1 MKIAQSNVNLVSS
14 SHYYEENTVSISSG
28 VMTRESFLDN
38 LQRQGDVVTDEEKAE
53 KSKLLNN
60 SENSTSAVGSDY
72 KKRSRLSDLF
82 EMSGNQSEISMG
94 SDNYNNLKSARSA
107 YLTSSEESL
116 HEQIA
121 RIRAKLLESLLSFLQ
136 LIGGDKARPGYK
148 ETLGETANMLT
159 ENSFVSVTS
168 IKTSHVEEEATSFSG
183 QGIALT
189 EDGRQIDFNVNF
201 SLSRRFESYAGISMA
216 RAANLID
223 PLVINVGSD
232 VTSIS
237 DQSFYFDIDCDGK
250 EDKIRGLGPG
260 TGFLTYDMNGDGIIN
275 DGSELFGT
283 KSGDGFKDLARYDSD
298 GNGWIDENDEIY
310 GKLQVWL
317 RGEDGEDTL
326 LSLKEAD
333 VGAIYLGSAPTAYSY
348 YGDEGD
354 ANAAEAVRS
363 ATDVNNA
370 VNPASVDIA
379 SSMAVTAMMRASG
392 LFLRESGGVGTVH
405 QIDLA
410 RM

>member
-38 LQRQGDVVTDEEKAE
+38 LQRQSEAVTGEDKIEK
-53 KSKLLNN
+53 N
-60 SENSTSAVGSDY
+60 
-72 KKRSRLSDLF
+72 RLTDLF
-82 EMSGNQSEISMG
+82 EMSNNQSEISMG

-121 RIRAKLLESLLSFLQ
+121 RIRANLLESLLSFLQ
-136 LIGGDKARPGYK
+136 LIGGDKARSRYK

-159 ENSFVSVTS
+159 ENSFVNVTT
-168 IKTSHVEEEATSFSG
+168 IKTCHVEEEATSFSG

-201 SLSRRFESYAGISMA
+201 SLSRRFESYAGITMA
-216 RAANLID
+216 RTANLID

-333 VGAIYLGSAPTAYSY
+333 VGAIYLGSAPTAYTY

-379 SSMAVTAMMRASG
+379 SSVAVTAMMRASG
-392 LFLRESGGVGTVH
+392 MFLRESGGVGTVH